1 MQNKYE
7 DMDDLF
13 DAPRKMP
20 IRKMRPQGS
29 LTNLHVFNSNAKRGA
44 TKRYIQ
50 LARKL
55 KLNMGDSN
63 GNSF

>member
-1 MQNKYE
+1 MNKYE
-7 DMDDLF
+7 DMDDLY
-13 DAPRKMP
+13 DAPRKVA

-29 LTNLHVFNSNAKRGA
+29 LTNLHVFNSNVKQGA

-55 KLNMGDSN
+55 KINMGDSHA
-63 GNSF
+63 